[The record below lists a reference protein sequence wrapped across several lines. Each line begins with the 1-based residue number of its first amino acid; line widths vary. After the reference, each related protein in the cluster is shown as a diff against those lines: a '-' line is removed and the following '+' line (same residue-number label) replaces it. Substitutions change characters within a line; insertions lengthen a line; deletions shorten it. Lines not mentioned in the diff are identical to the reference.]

1 MELSEN
7 KTLTS
12 QLDLDTSQF
21 TILVIV
27 WFSKTFLTVDFF
39 TKSNVDVTNAGI
51 WHFLKSDLLYFMFK
65 YKFGTKCQLNYTR
78 VVFIKA
84 FNFFPKQERIWSFQV
99 FLNK

>member
-27 WFSKTFLTVDFF
+27 WISKTFLTVDFF

-84 FNFFPKQERIWSFQV
+84 FNFFSKTRAYLKFSSI
-99 FLNK
+99 LK